1 MNRIIIVGNGFDLA
15 HGLKT
20 KYEDFINWYW
30 KQCGYNLLHCSEKEM
45 SDGLCSFKVKDREN
59 AFSWAMAFQGWRYQR
74 DNPFVKWN
82 EIDALNAAVNDR
94 DYCDFS
100 IMSPLF
106 QRICKQMSLGWV
118 DIENEYYSMLVECK
132 GKKDELEKLNKD
144 FAIIQRLLIEY
155 LLSVQLADID
165 KSYFKLISAYL
176 FAPFQAKDISVKAND
191 KWNDFLKKRFG
202 DSDLIDNIKLYKPF
216 DAKERVKRVHEF
228 KNAYKDQIE
237 YMGVESIDGDVLPH
251 DMLYPDR
258 IMLLNFNYTNTADFY
273 FPDHPS
279 FILNNIHGKLTKPE
293 NVIFGYGDESDDEY
307 KRLQKINDN
316 EYLRHIKTNRYLET
330 PNYRDLLAFI
340 DSAPFQVCI
349 MGHSCGLSD
358 KTLLKTLFE
367 HRNCV
372 SIKPYYYV
380 NEQGK
385 DNYLDIVQNI
395 SRNFTNPQL
404 MRDRVVNKTYCE
416 ELPQVTRNKRKRSDD
431 SSLLA

>member
-59 AFSWAMAFQGWRYQR
+59 ALSWAMAFQGWHYQR
-74 DNPFVKWN
+74 DNPFVEWN
-82 EIDALNAAVNDR
+82 EIDALNTAVNDR

-100 IMSPLF
+100 IISPLF

-118 DIENEYYSMLVECK
+118 DIENEYYSMLVEYK
-132 GKKDELEKLNKD
+132 GMKDELEKLNKD
-144 FAIIQRLLIEY
+144 LVVIQSLLVKY
-155 LLSVQLADID
+155 LKEIQKNEIKEELVDDDI
-165 KSYFKLISAYL
+165 KSKML
-176 FAPFQAKDISVKAND
+176 APFVAKDISVEAKD
-191 KWNDFLKKRFG
+191 KWHDFLKRRLN
-202 DSDLIDNIKLYKPF
+202 DSDLIDNIELYKPF
-216 DAKERVKRVHEF
+216 EAKEVFKSINEF
-228 KNAYKDQIE
+228 KNAYKDNIE
-237 YMGVESIDGDVLPH
+237 FMGVDSIYGAVLPH
-251 DMLYPDR
+251 EMMYPDE
-258 IMLLNFNYTNTADFY
+258 ILFLNFNYTTTADLY
-273 FPDHPS
+273 IPEDPH
-279 FILNNIHGKLTKPE
+279 FILNHIHGELAKPE

-307 KRLQKINDN
+307 KKLQKFNDN

-330 PNYRDLLAFI
+330 PNYRDLLSFI

-358 KTLLKTLFE
+358 KTLLNTLFE
-367 HRNCV
+367 HKNCV

-416 ELPQVTRNKRKRSDD
+416 ELPQVIRKQKDEE
-431 SSLLA
+431 

>member
-15 HGLKT
+15 HGLNT
-20 KYEDFINWYW
+20 SYRDFINWYW
-30 KQCGYNLLHCSEKEM
+30 GRWLKLLYSSTNQIEKDELFEIRAKYSSDCLCNYFYTALSEQNVYSHIKKTRKENGLYSILSPFLYRVSM
-45 SDGLCSFKVKDREN
+45 SIETK
-59 AFSWAMAFQGWRYQR
+59 
-74 DNPFVKWN
+74 
-82 EIDALNAAVNDR
+82 
-94 DYCDFS
+94 
-100 IMSPLF
+100 
-106 QRICKQMSLGWV
+106 GWV
-118 DIENEYYSMLVECK
+118 DIEADYYAMLVECK

-165 KSYFKLISAYL
+165 KSYFKLISSYL

-228 KNAYKDQIE
+228 KNAYKEQIE
-237 YMGVESIDGDVLPH
+237 IMGVESIDGDVLPH

-307 KRLQKINDN
+307 KKLQKINDN

-330 PNYRDLLAFI
+330 PNYRDLLSFI
-340 DSAPFQVCI
+340 ESGSFQVVI

-358 KTLLKTLFE
+358 KTMLNTLFE
-367 HRNCV
+367 HKNCV

-404 MRDRVVNKTYCE
+404 MRDRVVNKTFCE
-416 ELPQVTRNKRKRSDD
+416 PLPQFNKE
-431 SSLLA
+431 

>member
-1 MNRIIIVGNGFDLA
+1 MNRIIIAGNGFDLA

-30 KQCGYNLLHCSEKEM
+30 ENTFKKLQECFKLVFN
-45 SDGLCSFKVKDREN
+45 DGLCRIELEQTGYLLYNYFHVTLFPSEIYKYIVSLRE
-59 AFSWAMAFQGWRYQR
+59 RYNGIR
-74 DNPFVKWN
+74 ILEVSPFLSR
-82 EIDALNAAVNDR
+82 ISQ
-94 DYCDFS
+94 S
-100 IMSPLF
+100 IES
-106 QRICKQMSLGWV
+106 KGWV
-118 DIENEYYSMLVECK
+118 DIEADYYAMLVERK
-132 GKKDELEKLNKD
+132 GKKDELERLNKD
-144 FAIIQRLLIEY
+144 FAVIQGLLIEY
-155 LLSVQLADID
+155 LLSVQIADID
-165 KSYFKLISAYL
+165 NSYLKLISACL
-176 FAPFQAKDISVKAND
+176 FAPFQAKDISVKAKD
-191 KWNDFLKKRFG
+191 KWIDFLKRRFG

-237 YMGVESIDGDVLPH
+237 FMGVESIDGDVLPH

-258 IMLLNFNYTNTADFY
+258 IMFLNFNYTNTADFY

-307 KRLQKINDN
+307 ENLKKMNDN
-316 EYLRHIKTNRYLET
+316 EYLRHIKTSRYLET
-330 PNYRDLLAFI
+330 TKYRDLLSFI
-340 DSAPFQVCI
+340 ESGPFQVVI

-358 KTLLKTLFE
+358 RTMLNTLFE
-367 HRNCV
+367 HANCV

-395 SRNFTNPQL
+395 SRNFTNPKL
-404 MRDRVVNKTYCE
+404 MRDRVVNKTFCE
-416 ELPQVTRNKRKRSDD
+416 PLPQVNKE
-431 SSLLA
+431 

>member
-1 MNRIIIVGNGFDLA
+1 MNRIIIVGYGFELA
-15 HGLKT
+15 HGLNT
-20 KYEDFINWYW
+20 SYRDFINWYW

-59 AFSWAMAFQGWRYQR
+59 AFSLAMAFQGWRYRR
-74 DNPFVKWN
+74 DNPFFKWN

-100 IMSPLF
+100 IISPLF
-106 QRICKQMSLGWV
+106 QRICKQMSFGWV

-176 FAPFQAKDISVKAND
+176 FAPFQAKDISVKAKD
-191 KWNDFLKKRFG
+191 KWNDFLKRRLN
-202 DSDLIDNIKLYKPF
+202 DSELIDNIELYKPS
-216 DAKERVKRVHEF
+216 DAESGLKNVHEF

-237 YMGVESIDGDVLPH
+237 FMGIDSIDGDALPH

-258 IMLLNFNYTNTADFY
+258 MMLLNFNYTTTADLY
-273 FPDHPS
+273 MPEDPH
-279 FILNNIHGKLTKPE
+279 FILNHIHGELAKPE

-330 PNYRDLLAFI
+330 PNYRDLLSFI

-358 KTLLKTLFE
+358 KTLLNTLFE
-367 HRNCV
+367 HKNCV
-372 SIKPYYYV
+372 SIKPYYYI

-416 ELPQVTRNKRKRSDD
+416 ELPQVTRKQKEEE
-431 SSLLA
+431 

>member
-1 MNRIIIVGNGFDLA
+1 MNRIIIAGNGFDLA

-74 DNPFVKWN
+74 NNPFVKWN

-106 QRICKQMSLGWV
+106 QRICKQMSFGWV
-118 DIENEYYSMLVECK
+118 DIENEYYYMLVECK

-144 FAIIQRLLIEY
+144 FAVIQKLLVEY
-155 LLSVQLADID
+155 LLSVQIADID
-165 KSYFKLISAYL
+165 NSYFKLISACL
-176 FAPFQAKDISVKAND
+176 FAPFQAKDISVKAKD
-191 KWNDFLKKRFG
+191 KWIGFLKRRFG
-202 DSDLIDNIKLYKPF
+202 DSNLIDNIELYKPF

-237 YMGVESIDGDVLPH
+237 FMGVESIDGDVLPH

-293 NVIFGYGDESDDEY
+293 NVIFGYGDELDSSF
-307 KRLQKINDN
+307 KQLQDMNDN
-316 EYLRHIKTNRYLET
+316 ECLRHIKSIHYLESD
-330 PNYRDLLAFI
+330 NYRRMLEFVE
-340 DSAPFQVCI
+340 SGPFQVVI

-358 KTLLKTLFE
+358 RTLLNTLFE
-367 HRNCV
+367 HKNCV
-372 SIKPYYYV
+372 SIKPYYYI

-404 MRDRVVNKTYCE
+404 MRDRVVNKTCCSP
-416 ELPQVTRNKRKRSDD
+416 LPQKGKE
-431 SSLLA
+431 

>member
-15 HGLKT
+15 HGLNT
-20 KYEDFINWYW
+20 SYRDFINWYW
-30 KQCGYNLLHCSEKEM
+30 GRWLKVLCGSTELQEKDKLFEIRTKHNPDCLCNYYYTG
-45 SDGLCSFKVKDREN
+45 STECNIYKHIEKIRKEKGLCS
-59 AFSWAMAFQGWRYQR
+59 
-74 DNPFVKWN
+74 
-82 EIDALNAAVNDR
+82 I
-94 DYCDFS
+94 
-100 IMSPLF
+100 ISPLLN
-106 QRICKQMSLGWV
+106 RISESIETKGWV

-165 KSYFKLISAYL
+165 NSYFKLISTYL
-176 FAPFQAKDISVKAND
+176 FAPFQAKEISVKAND

-237 YMGVESIDGDVLPH
+237 SMGVESIDGDVLPH

-307 KRLQKINDN
+307 ENLKKMNDN
-316 EYLRHIKTNRYLET
+316 EYLRHIKTSRYLET
-330 PNYRDLLAFI
+330 TNYRDLLSFI
-340 DSAPFQVCI
+340 ESGPFQVVI

-358 KTLLKTLFE
+358 RTMLNTLFE
-367 HRNCV
+367 HENCV

-395 SRNFTNPQL
+395 SRNFTNPKL
-404 MRDRVVNKTYCE
+404 MRDRVVNKTFCE
-416 ELPQVTRNKRKRSDD
+416 PLPQVNKE
-431 SSLLA
+431 